1 MRTLVIALT
10 GLSLIAAPV
19 AAKPPL
25 RDVAQIDDG
34 VLQVGIAKLI
44 ADNCVAMVDRPVL
57 LR

>member
-44 ADNCVAMVDRPVL
+44 ADNCASISPRKVN
-57 LR
+57 